1 MTFGDIWIEI
11 VEDNGVRRM
20 EGKAR
25 RHSLEVMFLIGY
37 IHPLRVGWVALNL
50 VLSSLYNIKLRTLK
64 RKDATVI

>member
-37 IHPLRVGWVALNL
+37 I
-50 VLSSLYNIKLRTLK
+50 SLESRLGCS
-64 RKDATVI
+64 